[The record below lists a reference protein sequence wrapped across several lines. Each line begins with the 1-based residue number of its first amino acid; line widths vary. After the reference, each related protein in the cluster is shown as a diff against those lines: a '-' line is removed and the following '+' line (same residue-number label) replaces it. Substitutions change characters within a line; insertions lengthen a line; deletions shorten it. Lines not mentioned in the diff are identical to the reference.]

1 MLAKIFI
8 CNDLQLLET
17 KLVEH
22 LNSYKIKRTSPD
34 VLWYEADSKLGVDQ
48 AKQINSHFS
57 LKPFQETGRVVVIS
71 QAQNLT
77 DAAQNALLKTIEELP
92 HQAIFILGA
101 DQSNQL
107 LPTFLSR
114 IEQQLIQSDDST
126 NLTAAQDFL
135 KADIEK
141 RFSLVEKL
149 DERQELIN
157 QLAKWSEKQ
166 LVKDPKVLSAAK
178 NCLLAKKWS
187 EQNVNSRSILE
198 WLALSLPTL

>member
-8 CNDLQLLET
+8 CNDLPLLET
-17 KLVEH
+17 KIEGH
-22 LNSYKIKRTSPD
+22 LTSHKIKRNSPD
-34 VLWYEADSKLGVDQ
+34 VLWFEPDSKLGVDQ

-57 LKPFQETGRVVVIS
+57 LKPFQETGRVVVIT

-92 HQAIFILGA
+92 HHAIFILGA

-114 IEQQLIQSDDST
+114 IEQELILSEVSHDISI
-126 NLTAAQDFL
+126 AQDFL
-135 KADIEK
+135 KADIER
-141 RFSLVEKL
+141 RFTIIEKL
-149 DERQELIN
+149 DDRQDLIN
-157 QLAKWSEKQ
+157 QLAKWSEKEIT
-166 LVKDPKVLSAAK
+166 KNPKILSAAK

-187 EQNVNSRSILE
+187 EQNVNARSILE
-198 WLALSLPTL
+198 WLALTIPVI